1 MPESRGVAQGWL
13 TLWAKSD
20 AGGRPHSLLGHLLDS
35 AAVGELI
42 WTDFLSARARALLEE
57 CCHGRGRDVLVLL
70 CGWHDVGKATPAF
83 QAKVPR
89 LTERAVASGFT
100 LPPGRDGDGL
110 KHGPSGAVVVERVL
124 RNAGAVGVDWL
135 PPIIDGHHG
144 AFLHRKDSTYQRSDW
159 QHGPPSTR
167 HLWTNAQDGMA
178 RVVAQ
183 SFNVDIGS
191 LVLDMPTH
199 GVQLAL
205 AGMVSMADW
214 IASSSLFRGLGED
227 RVTAEEARD
236 RASHAWQELG
246 LHEGWSLTSSATA
259 DSFRLRHG
267 STPRPLQR
275 LVMTS
280 ADDQQP
286 SLMIVEAPTGE
297 GKTEAAFAAAETLSA
312 RFGLGGFLFA
322 MPTQGT
328 TDAMF
333 ERCRRWSHSVDPE
346 LPLALLHGKAMAN
359 EAWAELHESTTVE
372 GVCDVEDDDVYGRTP
387 IPTGSRQRAGVPAQW
402 LLGRHRGLLSPAAVA
417 TVDQVLLMATQI
429 KYVSLR
435 MAGLLGKVLVI
446 DEVHSYD
453 VYMSQYL
460 HQLLR
465 WCSDARIPV
474 ILMSATLPPAQRRE
488 LVTAYAQGLA
498 GRDQPEL
505 PDPQGYPNV
514 TTWSPTGGARVEAT
528 MQARSDAVVSVSV
541 ADIQDPENTDDVA
554 ALAATLVAEGGCA
567 LVITNT
573 VRRAQE
579 TYAVLRGLDVPA
591 VLLHGRLTTAERA
604 RRTADLISRLGPL
617 DGQRPARLVVVA
629 TQIAEQSFDV
639 DADVLITDLCPADL
653 LVQRIGRLHRHERSG
668 RPPRLSTPQVI
679 VTGVRMS
686 SGSAPR
692 TPRAFEY
699 VYDRYSLLRAA
710 ALLRDGRVT
719 FQLPSE
725 TPHIVARAYDQ
736 AAPWPTGWAE
746 EGELARDKV
755 KQEREKRRDGA
766 ALGLLTL
773 PDRGW
778 DEPTL
783 RDLHADKGVERDEGR
798 VAVRDGEPSVEV
810 ALVRS
815 TTQGDLTTLDGSPLG
830 PHGIRCTDVT
840 IARKVLGDT
849 VRVRHSEPFLA
860 HMAPLPGWSDAPL
873 LRDVKAVIL
882 DHTGQCRGA
891 WGCVS
896 YDEETGLSIDRA
908 FHR

>member
-1 MPESRGVAQGWL
+1 MPGSRGVGQGWL

-20 AGGRPHSLLGHLLDS
+20 AGGRPHSLQGHLLDS
-35 AAVGELI
+35 ASVGELI
-42 WTDFLSARARALLEE
+42 WTEFLSARARALLDEF
-57 CCHGRGRDVLVLL
+57 CQGRGRDVLVLM
-70 CGWHDVGKATPAF
+70 CGWHDLGKATPAF
-83 QAKVPR
+83 QAKVSH
-89 LTERAVASGFT
+89 LAERGAARGFT
-100 LPPGRDGDGL
+100 LPPGRDGFGL
-110 KHGPSGAVVVERVL
+110 KHGPSGALVAERVL
-124 RNAGAVGVDWL
+124 RAAGASGVEWL
-135 PPIIDGHHG
+135 PPIVDGHHG
-144 AFLHRKDSTYQRSDW
+144 AFLYKKDSTYLGSDW
-159 QHGPPSTR
+159 QNGPAASQR
-167 HLWTNAQDGMA
+167 LWRGAQEGLA
-178 RVVAQ
+178 RELAR
-183 SFNVDIGS
+183 SFNVDLSS
-191 LVLDMPTH
+191 LELDMPPH

-205 AGMVSMADW
+205 AGLVSMADW
-214 IASSSLFRGLGED
+214 IASSSLFPGLGED
-227 RVTAEEARD
+227 PVTVEKARE

-246 LHEGWSLTSSATA
+246 LHEGWSLTSPATA
-259 DSFRLRHG
+259 DSFSLRHG
-267 STPRPLQR
+267 SPPRPLQR
-275 LVMTS
+275 LVMTI
-280 ADDQQP
+280 ADAQDP
-286 SLMIVEAPTGE
+286 SLIIVEAPTGE

-312 RFGLGGFLFA
+312 RLGLGGFLFA

-333 ERCRRWSHSVDPE
+333 ERCRQWSHSIDPE

-359 EAWAELHESTTVE
+359 ESWAALHESTTVE

-387 IPTGSRQRAGVPAQW
+387 TPAGSRQRAGVPSQW

-498 GRDQPEL
+498 GEDQPEL

-514 TTWSPTGGARVEAT
+514 TTWSPTEGARVEAT
-528 MQARSDAVVSVSV
+528 MQARPDAVVSVSV
-541 ADIQDPENTDDVA
+541 ADIQDPENTEDVA

-617 DGQRPARLVVVA
+617 NGQRPDRVVVVA

-653 LVQRIGRLHRHERSG
+653 LVQRIGRLHRHERPG
-668 RPPRLSTPQVI
+668 RPPRHRTPQVI
-679 VTGVRMS
+679 VTGVRLS
-686 SGSAPR
+686 SGSPPR

-699 VYDRYSLLRAA
+699 VYDRYSLLRVA
-710 ALLRDGRVT
+710 ALLREGRVSL
-719 FQLPSE
+719 QLPSD
-725 TPHIVARAYDQ
+725 TPRIVARAYDQ

-755 KQEREKRRDGA
+755 EQEREKRRDGA
-766 ALGLLTL
+766 AIGLLTL

-810 ALVRS
+810 ALVRATS
-815 TTQGDLTTLDGSPLG
+815 GGELTTLDGSPLG
-830 PHGIRCTDVT
+830 PHGIRCTNAV

-882 DHTGQCRGA
+882 DDTGLCRGV
-891 WGCVS
+891 WGSVS
-896 YDEETGLSIDRA
+896 YDEETGLTIDRA
-908 FHR
+908 FQR